1 MSDSTQQNQTND
13 AEQPQTQATEQ
24 VAEPTYSKSEVERIL
39 AEARKFKTIASEYE
53 KKMKENELKELEKN
67 NEWQRIAK
75 MKEEE
80 AERFRQETEK
90 LKSAFVEKEK
100 MNAIREI
107 ALANGLRKESIQDL
121 RLIDF
126 PEIKLETNNEGEFTV
141 SGADKA
147 VMRLKAL
154 RPHWFQTQAPSVNTQ
169 TPSVTN
175 SQGSLSWSEFK
186 KIQDE
191 YKRSPTRENEQK
203 LKLAMQKVSVK

>member
-1 MSDSTQQNQTND
+1 MSDSTQQNQTTEQEQQQTQ
-13 AEQPQTQATEQ
+13 AEQPTETQF
-24 VAEPTYSKSEVERIL
+24 SKSEVERIL
-39 AEARKFKTIASEYE
+39 AEARKYKTIASEYE

-80 AERFRQETEK
+80 AEKFREETEK
-90 LKSAFVEKEK
+90 LKSAFVQKEK
-100 MNAIREI
+100 MNAIREAAI
-107 ALANGLRKESIQDL
+107 QAGLRKESVQDL

-141 SGADKA
+141 LGADKA
-147 VMRLKAL
+147 VMRLKSL
-154 RPHWFQTQAPSVNTQ
+154 RPHWFQTQAPNVNTQ